1 MIRYILGRLA
11 ILPLSLLI
19 VSLISFSFVR
29 LVPGDAVDVLSGESM
44 DEAGRAQ
51 LRAQYGLD
59 KPVPVQF
66 GIWLWGAVNGDL
78 GTSIATRRPVAQE
91 VVSRLAVTV
100 ELAVLAIIA
109 ALILGILGGAIATR
123 WRDSWVE
130 RVVLSASTL
139 AISVPNYFAATMF
152 VLIISLYM
160 PSWGVVS
167 YVAIEKNL
175 WGNLLS
181 LVFPALSIA
190 ILTGGTLCRYVRGA
204 TDDVLRNAD
213 FVRTARSKGASET
226 RILLRHVMPNAM
238 VPLATVAGLQFAY
251 LMGGTVVIESIFALP
266 GIGRLMLTAI
276 SQRDYPVVQGCVLLQ
291 ASIFICINLMVDL
304 LYPVLDPRV
313 RLGRGAA

>member
-1 MIRYILGRLA
+1 MTRYILGRLA

-19 VSLISFSFVR
+19 VSLISFSFIR
-29 LVPGDAVDVLSGESM
+29 LVPGDAVDVLGGESL
-44 DEAGRAQ
+44 DEAGKAQ

-59 KPVPVQF
+59 QPLSVQF
-66 GIWLWGAVNGDL
+66 GLWLWNALSGDL

-91 VVSRLAVTV
+91 VLGRLAVTV
-100 ELAVLAIIA
+100 ELAVLAIII
-109 ALILGILGGAIATR
+109 ALIFGIIGGAIATR
-123 WRDSWVE
+123 WRGTWIE
-130 RVVLSASTL
+130 RAILSASTL
-139 AISVPNYFAATMF
+139 AMSVPNYFAATMF
-152 VLIISLYM
+152 ILVISLYV
-160 PSWGVVS
+160 PSLGVVS
-167 YVAIEKNL
+167 FVPISQSL

-181 LVFPALSIA
+181 LAFPALSIA
-190 ILTGGTLCRYVRGA
+190 ILAGGTFCRYVRGA

-213 FVRTARSKGASET
+213 FIRTARSKGAGET
-226 RILLRHVMPNAM
+226 RILFRHIMPNAM

-291 ASIFICINLMVDL
+291 AAIFIIINLLVDL